1 MNRHA
6 IINMAQLSK
15 MIDGGELQVHNQPDT
30 LGNVIKSAREKSEI
44 TVEAL
49 AEKIGITERYLY
61 RIENEGK
68 KPRYDVLYKLV
79 RELSIDPNEIF
90 YPERQSEDSE
100 IGHLL
105 RMLAEC
111 DNRALQVVKATIQAL
126 INAFSAK

>member
-15 MIDGGELQVHNQPDT
+15 MIDGGELQVHTKPDT

-79 RELSIDPNEIF
+79 RELSIDPSEIF
-90 YPERQSEDSE
+90 YPEKQSEDSE

-126 INAFSAK
+126 IDSFSAK

>member
-30 LGNVIKSAREKSEI
+30 LGNVIKSAREKSGI

-90 YPERQSEDSE
+90 YPEKQSEDSE

-126 INAFSAK
+126 IDSFSAK

>member
-15 MIDGGELQVHNQPDT
+15 MIDGSELQVHNQPDT
-30 LGNVIKSAREKSEI
+30 FGNVIKSAREKAGI

-68 KPRYDVLYKLV
+68 KPRYDVLYKLI

-90 YPERQSEDSE
+90 YPEKQSEDSE

-105 RMLAEC
+105 RTLAEC

-126 INAFSAK
+126 IDSFSAK

>member
-61 RIENEGK
+61 RIENVGK
-68 KPRYDVLYKLV
+68 KPR
-79 RELSIDPNEIF
+79 
-90 YPERQSEDSE
+90 
-100 IGHLL
+100 
-105 RMLAEC
+105 
-111 DNRALQVVKATIQAL
+111 
-126 INAFSAK
+126 

>member
-1 MNRHA
+1 M
-6 IINMAQLSK
+6 
-15 MIDGGELQVHNQPDT
+15 HNQPDT

-44 TVEAL
+44 TVETL

-90 YPERQSEDSE
+90 YPEKQSEDSE

-126 INAFSAK
+126 IDSFSAK

>member
-90 YPERQSEDSE
+90 YPEKQSEDSE

-126 INAFSAK
+126 IDSFSAK